1 MRTVKIWR
9 VLAWCVVL
17 LAMALAV
24 YRAKT
29 QPIAHDEALQYEWFL
44 DGSVQH
50 VLQYNQANH
59 ILFALMAKPI
69 VWGQGVSEFKL
80 RVPSLLGAAVYLL
93 AAYLLC
99 RKLFGKGI
107 LLFFSVA
114 LLCLNPQIL
123 EFMPAARG
131 YILGL
136 AGLMMAMYAMAV
148 LVELGEFDPQNRR
161 WKWGCRLGSVAL
173 ALSVSAN
180 VTNVVPAACL
190 VLTFSAVAMGG
201 FQRLLKFS
209 DRKLQSLGKYLLA
222 PGAAVGFCILWPYVI
237 QMRPAQFRV
246 GLDTAFDCLR
256 DVFTASFLYRWTDD
270 LYSSS
275 LGAATPAA
283 GSWQERVTALG
294 IFILIPLL
302 FCMVAAGVTLAWRG
316 RDRFVRNGNAAFRV
330 LGGAAVACTAMI
342 FAVYAITR
350 TNYPNAR
357 YCLFFVP
364 LYTVAALLAGR
375 EIAARFPRAH
385 LGAGGVLISALVL
398 ADYALSIQ
406 VKEFRYQ
413 AYDVISL
420 TLYQTITD
428 DAQRQGLKSVRVGGT
443 WWYEPEIN
451 FYRRKFKASWMAE
464 YDVVD
469 KSYFWRSPNAL
480 APADYDYFVFI
491 PASDPG
497 LTGVRTVF
505 RDELRQLTVVAKG
518 KR

>member
-1 MRTVKIWR
+1 MKTSRLWR
-9 VLAWCVVL
+9 VLAWCVAL
-17 LAMALAV
+17 LAMGLAL
-24 YRAKT
+24 YRANA
-29 QPIAHDEALQYEWFL
+29 QPIAHDEALQFEWFL

-69 VWGQGVSEFKL
+69 VWGLGVSELKL
-80 RVPSLLGAAVYLL
+80 RAPSLLGTAVYLL

-99 RKLFGKGI
+99 RRLFGEGI

-148 LVELGEFDPQNRR
+148 LVELGEFDPENRR
-161 WKWGCRLGSVAL
+161 WKWGCRLASVAL
-173 ALSVSAN
+173 ALSVAAN
-180 VTNVVPAACL
+180 VTNVVPAAFL

-201 FQRLLKFS
+201 FRRLLKFS

-237 QMRPAQFRV
+237 QMRPANFRV

-275 LGAATPAA
+275 LGAAAPAA
-283 GSWQERVTALG
+283 GSWQERVTAVG
-294 IFILIPLL
+294 IFVLIPLL
-302 FCMVAAGVTLAWRG
+302 FCIVAAGVTLAWRG
-316 RDRFVRNGNAAFRV
+316 RDRLARNGNAAFRV
-330 LGGAAVACTAMI
+330 LGGSAVACTLMV
-342 FAVYAITR
+342 FAVYAVAR

-357 YCLFFVP
+357 YCLFFIP
-364 LYTVAALLAGR
+364 LYTVAALLAWR
-375 EIAARFPRAH
+375 EIAARFPSRA
-385 LGAGGVLISALVL
+385 LPAAGALLAGLVL

-420 TLYQTITD
+420 KLYQAIAD
-428 DAQRQGLKSVRVGGT
+428 DAQKQGLKSARVGGT

-451 FYRRKFKASWMAE
+451 FYRRKFKATWMAD

-480 APADYDYFVFI
+480 APPEYDYFVYI

-505 RDELRQLTVVAKG
+505 HDELRQLTVVAKV
-518 KR
+518 RR

>member
-1 MRTVKIWR
+1 MKTSRLWR
-9 VLAWCVVL
+9 VLAWCVAL
-17 LAMALAV
+17 LAMGLTL
-24 YRAKT
+24 YRANA

-69 VWGQGVSEFKL
+69 VWGLGVSELKL
-80 RVPSLLGAAVYLL
+80 RAPSLLGTAIYLL

-99 RKLFGKGI
+99 RRLFGEGI

-148 LVELGEFDPQNRR
+148 LVELGEFDPENRR
-161 WKWGCRLGSVAL
+161 WRWGCRLASVAL
-173 ALSVSAN
+173 ALSVAPN
-180 VTNVVPAACL
+180 VTNVVPAAFL

-201 FQRLLKFS
+201 FRRLLKFS
-209 DRKLQSLGKYLLA
+209 ARKLQSLAKYLLA

-237 QMRPAQFRV
+237 QMRPANFRV

-275 LGAATPAA
+275 LGAAAPAA
-283 GSWQERVTALG
+283 GSWQERVTAVG
-294 IFILIPLL
+294 IFVLTPLL
-302 FCMVAAGVTLAWRG
+302 FCIVAAGVTLAWRE
-316 RDRFVRNGNAAFRV
+316 RDRLARNGNAAFRV
-330 LGGAAVACTAMI
+330 LGGSAVACTLMV
-342 FAVYAITR
+342 FAVYAVAR

-357 YCLFFVP
+357 YCLFFIP
-364 LYTVAALLAGR
+364 LYTVAALLAWR
-375 EIAARFPRAH
+375 KIAARFPSRA
-385 LGAGGVLISALVL
+385 LRAAGVLLAGLVL

-420 TLYQTITD
+420 KLYQAIAD
-428 DAQRQGLKSVRVGGT
+428 DAQKQGLKSARVGGT

-451 FYRRKFKASWMAE
+451 FYRRKFKATWMAD

-480 APADYDYFVFI
+480 APPEYDYFVYI

-505 RDELRQLTVVAKG
+505 HDELRQLTVVAKV
-518 KR
+518 RR

>member
-1 MRTVKIWR
+1 MRTSNIWR
-9 VLAWCVVL
+9 VLAWCMVL
-17 LAMALAV
+17 LAMAVAV

-29 QPIAHDEALQYEWFL
+29 QSIAHDEALQYEWFL

-59 ILFALMAKPI
+59 ILFALLAKPI
-69 VWGQGVSEFKL
+69 VWGLGVSEL
-80 RVPSLLGAAVYLL
+80 RLRAPSLLGAAVYLL

-99 RKLFGKGI
+99 RRLFGEGI

-136 AGLMMAMYAMAV
+136 AGLMTAMYAMAV
-148 LVELGEFDPQNRR
+148 LVELGEFDPEDRR

-173 ALSVSAN
+173 ALSVAAN

-201 FQRLLKFS
+201 FRRLLKLS
-209 DRKLQSLGKYLLA
+209 DRKLQSLGQYLLA
-222 PGAAVGFCILWPYVI
+222 PGVAVGFCILWPYVI
-237 QMRPAQFRV
+237 QMRPAHFRV
-246 GLDTAFDCLR
+246 GLDSAFDCLR

-275 LGAATPAA
+275 LGAVAPVA

-294 IFILIPLL
+294 ILVLIPLL
-302 FCMVAAGVTLAWRG
+302 FCIVAAGVTSAWRG
-316 RDRFVRNGNAAFRV
+316 RDSLERKGNAACRV
-330 LGGAAVACTAMI
+330 LGGSAMACTLMVS
-342 FAVYAITR
+342 AVYAIAR

-357 YCLFFVP
+357 YCLFFIP

-375 EIAARFPRAH
+375 EIAARFPNRA
-385 LGAGGVLISALVL
+385 LRAAGVLLAGLVV
-398 ADYALSIQ
+398 ADYAASIQ

-413 AYDVISL
+413 AYDVISRQ
-420 TLYQTITD
+420 LYQAIAE
-428 DAQRQGLKSVRVGGT
+428 DAQQQGLKSARVGGT

-451 FYRRKFKASWMAE
+451 FYRRKFKAGWMAE

-469 KSYFWRSPNAL
+469 KSYFWRSPNAVS
-480 APADYDYFVFI
+480 PAEYDYFVFI

-497 LTGVRTVF
+497 LTGGRTVF
-505 RDELRQLTVVAKG
+505 RDELRRLTVVAKV
-518 KR
+518 RR